1 MTIQND
7 PLTESTREAA
17 CRARS
22 NGHLVEEVV
31 RRKKAEK
38 TLERNAAE
46 LRRSNA
52 EIERFADVA
61 ADDLEANCYIT
72 KPVDFDQFMKAVRPI
87 EDFWLT
93 VVTLPPD

>member
-1 MTIQND
+1 MGHYQRSLV
-7 PLTESTREAA
+7 LTESGQEAA

-46 LRRSNA
+46 LRHSNA
-52 EIERFADVA
+52 EIERFAVA
-61 ADDLEANCYIT
+61 ADLEANCYIT
-72 KPVDFDQFMKAVRPI
+72 KPVDFDQFMKVVRPI
-87 EDFWLT
+87 EDVRLT